1 MNKTKT
7 PIPEIVE
14 DGLACYELWVKA
26 PRNKKFEMSQI
37 RNSIQGGYR
46 LDQML
51 LWLYRRADSA
61 QYISKP
67 LAGVLGGIAWKLDRN
82 YGRAHD

>member
-1 MNKTKT
+1 MTFKT
-7 PIPEIVE
+7 
-14 DGLACYELWVKA
+14 
-26 PRNKKFEMSQI
+26 
-37 RNSIQGGYR
+37 